1 MHMSPHDSLQ
11 TPYRSKYIHP
21 QGNFLIRFI
30 SREDSII
37 QPINITC
44 QIVLAILKKML
55 HLFFLV
61 KVNPHRRYRI
71 YLYMYIPVSMGIT
84 ETSSFITLAPIFT
97 NIDLCLFDTVSITCI
112 PQYLFSKNN
121 ILDPKKIES
130 SFIRTV

>member
-1 MHMSPHDSLQ
+1 MHMGPHDSLQ

-21 QGNFLIRFI
+21 QGNFLIRLI

-44 QIVLAILKKML
+44 QIVLAVLKKML
-55 HLFFLV
+55 HIFFSV

-71 YLYMYIPVSMGIT
+71 YLYMYIAVSMGIT

-97 NIDLCLFDTVSITCI
+97 NIDLCLFDTVLITCI

-121 ILDPKKIES
+121 ILDPKKIVS
-130 SFIRTV
+130 SFVRTV

>member
-1 MHMSPHDSLQ
+1 MGPHDSLQ

-21 QGNFLIRFI
+21 QGNFLIRLI

-44 QIVLAILKKML
+44 QIVLAVLKKML
-55 HLFFLV
+55 HIFFFSKSYPSSTLSYLFIHV
-61 KVNPHRRYRI
+61 HTSVHGNYRN
-71 YLYMYIPVSMGIT
+71 YS
-84 ETSSFITLAPIFT
+84 SSFITLAPIFT

-121 ILDPKKIES
+121 ILDPKKIVS
-130 SFIRTV
+130 SFVRTV